1 MLPIIRITPTFSTS
15 SQQTRIKHP
24 QNTRCYSVHGDL
36 SKHGGW
42 ATTWRSSFRHKTYS
56 HLCTYILLVSLF
68 VWIDRAQFFCGNS
81 HDPKEGLWTVNSKC
95 FAWKNFDIRNPQ
107 KINKKIFENICLL
120 KKGLW
125 KATVFK
131 LTLFS
136 RLRFFKKKRWFEN
149 GIYCKM
155 YISKMEI
162 LQGYPKRMRTKRRF

>member
-95 FAWKNFDIRNPQ
+95 FVWKNFDIRNTP

-120 KKGLW
+120 KTGLW

-136 RLRFFKKKRWFEN
+136 RLRFLKKRWFEN

-162 LQGYPKRMRTKRRF
+162 LQGYPWKEWE